1 MRLTR
6 YFMYKRIGQALPNP
20 PFIVGKILGINE
32 IDNFNFLIDKNKSE
46 IIITHYP
53 KVDIQNLAYEENSF
67 DFVISDQ
74 VLEHVENPLK
84 AIAESRRVLK
94 QGGIAIHTTC
104 FISYFHP
111 SPKDYWRFSPDALR
125 FLCRDFSEIIQCEGW
140 GNMMATMISL
150 LGDRFRGVSISEKMS
165 LRRWLAT
172 ANYERYPIV
181 TWIIARK

>member
-6 YFMYKRIGQALPNP
+6 YFMYKRIGQVFLKPIA
-20 PFIVGKILGINE
+20 GKILGISE

-46 IIITHYP
+46 IIITHHP
-53 KVDIQNLAYEENSF
+53 KVDIQNLPFEENSF

-84 AIAESRRVLK
+84 AVAESHRVLK

-104 FISYFHP
+104 FINYFHP

-125 FLCRDFSEIIQCEGW
+125 FLCKNFSEIMQCEGW
-140 GNMMATMISL
+140 GNMIATLISL
-150 LGDRFRGVSISEKMS
+150 LGDRFRGISIPEKRS
-165 LRRWLAT
+165 LRRRLAT
-172 ANYERYPIV
+172 SNNERYPIV
-181 TWIIARK
+181 TWIVARK